1 MESAHVFYNEFPL
14 DKNNIFSAN
23 VIETNEIEEIKFK
36 KSNNY
41 AISGVAINQEVNSG
55 FVVLAYVGA
64 QNALSDLI
72 RTYSK

>member
-1 MESAHVFYNEFPL
+1 MEPTHVFYNEFPL
-14 DKNNIFSAN
+14 DENSIFSAN

-55 FVVLAYVGA
+55 FVILAYVGA

-72 RTYSK
+72 RTCSK

>member
-1 MESAHVFYNEFPL
+1 MEPAHVFYNEFPL
-14 DKNNIFSAN
+14 DENNIFSAN

-55 FVVLAYVGA
+55 FVVLAYVGT

-72 RTYSK
+72 RTCLK

>member
-1 MESAHVFYNEFPL
+1 MEPAHVFYNEFPL
-14 DKNNIFSAN
+14 DENNIFSAN

-64 QNALSDLI
+64 QMH
-72 RTYSK
+72 